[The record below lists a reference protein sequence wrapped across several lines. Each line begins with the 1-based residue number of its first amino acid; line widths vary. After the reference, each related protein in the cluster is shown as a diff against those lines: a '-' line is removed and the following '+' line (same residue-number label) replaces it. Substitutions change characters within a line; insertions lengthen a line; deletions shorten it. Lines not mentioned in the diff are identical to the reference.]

1 MAKKK
6 SKIKKLLKGVALAG
20 AAALGAK
27 ALNRRNQMKKF
38 LATEGGD
45 LSDMRN
51 YGPFSKGPGFVPV
64 NMMTPQDM
72 ADDSMFFNAMAAK
85 GGRIKKTKSGG
96 RAVRTK
102 GFSKTKKKQANRMK
116 KK

>member
-6 SKIKKLLKGVALAG
+6 LKKLLKGAGMVG
-20 AAALGAK
+20 AALLGAQ
-27 ALNRRNQMKKF
+27 ALKRRNQMKKF

-45 LSDMRN
+45 KSDMRD

-72 ADDSMFFNAMAAK
+72 ANDKMFQNVEMMKDGGKVVKTGEKIAK
-85 GGRIKKTKSGG
+85 RKKKIGIQI
-96 RAVRTK
+96 K
-102 GFSKTKKKQANRMK
+102 GFGKARRS
-116 KK
+116 